1 MKMKLY
7 LDFDG
12 VILDTIN
19 VTNKMKEELGLK
31 KYDEIREFYRTI
43 NWNKLIKETRQI
55 NNSIDNIK
63 RLIESNL
70 YDVEILTHINS
81 EHEAKEKIK
90 YLSNIFPNLQIT
102 PVPKIIEK
110 CEVVDPLNSIL
121 VDDYSK
127 NLLLWEINGG
137 IAIKFTQE
145 DEEDKDYITINSLE
159 ELLYLYNDLCPL
171 VDNKYKK
178 RQLN

>member
-1 MKMKLY
+1 MKIKLY

-19 VTNKMKEELGLK
+19 VTNKMREELGLK
-31 KYDEIREFYRTI
+31 EYKEIREFYRTI
-43 NWNKLIKETRQI
+43 NWNKLIKETNQI
-55 NNSIDNIK
+55 NNSISNIRK
-63 RLIESNL
+63 LIESNL
-70 YDVEILTHINS
+70 YDIEILTHVNS

-90 YLSNIFPNLQIT
+90 YLSNIFPNLKIT

-110 CEVVDPLNSIL
+110 CEVVNPLNSIL

-159 ELLYLYNDLCPL
+159 DLLYLYNNLYPL
-171 VDNKYKK
+171 IDIKYKK